1 MKKLLLII
9 LLAFS
14 LSACTKPQETEKT
27 NEVVEVVKNINLS
40 EDDINT
46 MIQDNRMK
54 FRVDFNNVKLVE
66 VDLYDESYVYAKVNV
81 YTYIDDEWKEN
92 GSAIFDDEFKL
103 NYLLMDFDVNLH
115 DENHINDLKFISLDD
130 DKEIN
135 SAFSFMVDN
144 PNFKEGDLVSEKSYI
159 DDEIKLYKDREVIL
173 YETTKSNGEN
183 EFSTINSLY
192 FYEFLTHK
200 DLGYGSGIIVTL
212 KLSDERPGVS
222 CLKL

>member
-1 MKKLLLII
+1 MPVQNLKKQKRLTKLLG
-9 LLAFS
+9 
-14 LSACTKPQETEKT
+14 
-27 NEVVEVVKNINLS
+27 VVKNINLS

-144 PNFKEGDLVSEKSYI
+144 PNFKEDGLVSEKSYI

-192 FYEFLTHK
+192 FDEFLTHK

>member
-1 MKKLLLII
+1 
-9 LLAFS
+9 
-14 LSACTKPQETEKT
+14 
-27 NEVVEVVKNINLS
+27 
-40 EDDINT
+40 

-144 PNFKEGDLVSEKSYI
+144 PNFKEDDLVSEKSYI

-192 FYEFLTHK
+192 FDEFLTHK
-200 DLGYGSGIIVTL
+200 DLGYGRGL
-212 KLSDERPGVS
+212 L
-222 CLKL
+222 